1 MKRYLVIAAALFFLI
16 TLNLIWTGKAPHLGF
31 WGYVCTL
38 VFGTLFTAGGMMLG
52 ELFRRFAK
60 PDIIVVDGSQSLFG
74 QKLFWLV
81 GPQAIGALGGFIAFQ
96 GFMKN
101 VLGYLI

>member
-1 MKRYLVIAAALFFLI
+1 MKRYLVIAAVLFLLI

-38 VFGTLFTAGGMMLG
+38 VFGTLFTAGGMMGG

-60 PDIIVVDGSQSLFG
+60 PDIIIVDGSQSLFG

-101 VLGYLI
+101 VLGYMV